1 MLILFGMAIFL
12 DGKKK
17 KNNYLKTIGVFLI
30 TIAVA
35 ICLPLMVQNS
45 VRYIKEKGIE
55 DYLNGKVDVIQT
67 EDQIYYLWQNI
78 ENTQT

>member
-1 MLILFGMAIFL
+1 MAIFL

-17 KNNYLKTIGVFLI
+17 ENNYLKTIGVFLI

-55 DYLNGKVDVIQT
+55 DYLNGKVQVIQL
-67 EDQIYYLWQNI
+67 EEQNYYLWQNI
-78 ENTQT
+78 ENTQN

>member
-1 MLILFGMAIFL
+1 M
-12 DGKKK
+12 
-17 KNNYLKTIGVFLI
+17 GVFLI

-55 DYLNGKVDVIQT
+55 DYLNGKVQTIQT
-67 EDQIYYLWQNI
+67 EDQIYYLW
-78 ENTQT
+78 E

>member
-12 DGKKK
+12 DGEKKE
-17 KNNYLKTIGVFLI
+17 NNYIKTIGIFLI

-35 ICLPLMVQNS
+35 ICLPIMIQNS
-45 VRYIKEKGIE
+45 VRYIKERGIE
-55 DYLNGKVDVIQT
+55 DYLNGKVQVIQL
-67 EDQIYYLWQNI
+67 EEQNYYLWQNI

>member
-12 DGKKK
+12 DGEKKE
-17 KNNYLKTIGVFLI
+17 NNYIKTIGIFLI

-35 ICLPLMVQNS
+35 ICLPIMIQNS

-67 EDQIYYLWQNI
+67 EDQIYYLWQNT
-78 ENTQT
+78 NV

>member
-1 MLILFGMAIFL
+1 MAIFL

-17 KNNYLKTIGVFLI
+17 ENNYLKTIGVFLI

-45 VRYIKEKGIE
+45 VRYVKEKGIE
-55 DYLNGKVDVIQT
+55 DYLNGKVQVIQL
-67 EDQIYYLWQNI
+67 EEQNYYLWQNI
-78 ENTQT
+78 ENTQN

>member
-1 MLILFGMAIFL
+1 MLL
-12 DGKKK
+12 DGKKPV
-17 KNNYLKTIGVFLI
+17 NNYLKAMGTFFIL
-30 TIAVA
+30 IAVA
-35 ICLPLMVQNS
+35 ICLPIMINNS
-45 VRYIKEKGIE
+45 IRYIKEKGIE

>member
-1 MLILFGMAIFL
+1 MLILFGIAIFL
-12 DGKKK
+12 DGEKKE
-17 KNNYLKTIGVFLI
+17 NNYIKTIGIFLI

-35 ICLPLMVQNS
+35 ICLPIMVQNS

-67 EDQIYYLWQNI
+67 EDQIYYLW
-78 ENTQT
+78 